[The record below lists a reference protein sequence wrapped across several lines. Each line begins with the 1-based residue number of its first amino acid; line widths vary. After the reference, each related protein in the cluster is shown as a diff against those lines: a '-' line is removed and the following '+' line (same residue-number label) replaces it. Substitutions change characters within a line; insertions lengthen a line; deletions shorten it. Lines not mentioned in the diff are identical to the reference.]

1 MVRWRNSELGGKMYS
16 FDTFQLIPGRRLL
29 LDADRPVAL
38 GGRAFDILALLLE
51 RAGEVVEKDELIAR
65 AWPKA
70 CVEEANLRVHVSA
83 LRKALGEGRQ
93 KPRFIASIAGRGY
106 SFVAPVELTS
116 DLIHDCAPIVAPTV
130 LPRPSYQVLG
140 RNDAIAAVA
149 ACLGSQRLISTFGP
163 GGMEKTTVALSV
175 AERTLSNYPD
185 PPCLVD
191 MTPLSNPALI
201 PGALAAALRVPISL
215 GDPMAS
221 ILLHLRDRRVLLILD
236 NCDHVIDAVTKL
248 VEHLLEERPA

>member
-1 MVRWRNSELGGKMYS
+1 MYS

-51 RAGEVVEKDELIAR
+51 RAGEVVEKGELIAR
-65 AWPKA
+65 AWPKT

-83 LRKALGEGRQ
+83 LRKVLGEGRQ

-106 SFVAPVELTS
+106 SFVAPVDLTS
-116 DLIHDCAPIVAPTV
+116 DLIHDCAPIVAPTA
-130 LPRPSYQVLG
+130 LPRPRPPHQVLG
-140 RNDAIAAVA
+140 RNDAIAAVT
-149 ACLGSQRLISTFGP
+149 ACLGSQRLIGTVGP

-175 AERTLSNYPD
+175 AERTLSDHPE

-191 MTPLSNPALI
+191 MTPLTNSALI

-221 ILLHLRDRRVLLILD
+221 ILLHLRDRRILLILD
-236 NCDHVIDAVTKL
+236 NCEHVIDAVAKL

>member
-1 MVRWRNSELGGKMYS
+1 MYS

-51 RAGEVVEKDELIAR
+51 RAGEVVEKGELIAR
-65 AWPKA
+65 AWPKT

-83 LRKALGEGRQ
+83 LRKVLGEGRQ
-93 KPRFIASIAGRGY
+93 KPQFIASIAGRGY
-106 SFVAPVELTS
+106 SFVAPVDLTS
-116 DLIHDCAPIVAPTV
+116 DLIHDCAPIVAPTS
-130 LPRPSYQVLG
+130 LPRPPYQV
-140 RNDAIAAVA
+140 DAIAAVA
-149 ACLGSQRLISTFGP
+149 ACLGSQRLISIVGP
-163 GGMEKTTVALSV
+163 GGMEKATVALSV
-175 AERTLSNYPD
+175 AERTLPNYPD

-191 MTPLSNPALI
+191 MTPLTNAASI

-221 ILLHLRDRRVLLILD
+221 IPLHLRDRRILLILD
-236 NCDHVIDAVTKL
+236 NCENVIDAVAKL
-248 VEHLLEERPA
+248 VEHLLGEHPA